1 MTAAEILRE
10 LVAIASPSKVSNLLV
25 LQWVKALLGRC
36 GWTVE
41 LLSYTDEAGVG
52 KANLIAWPG
61 SCVQPERFDLAFV
74 CHTDTVPFAA
84 GWMDALVLEERDGNL
99 HGCGSCDV
107 KGALA
112 CFLAA
117 VELGSLNPTSPVMKP
132 TGDMGHLAEVFSD
145 GDAAHPSRKNND
157 QARMGEPGSE
167 SWPHPPSQSRHGG
180 HPDFSGF
187 GLFASV
193 GLILTADEEIGCRGM
208 ERLLA
213 CISLK
218 IGSAIVSEP
227 TSLRAGIA
235 GKGYGLARVTVEGRE
250 AHSAFPAKGVSA
262 ISVAARLIVQ
272 IEEAFTA
279 NAQVIAEDPLFDP
292 PRTTLN
298 IGVVEGGTAKN
309 IVPGKCSFLV
319 EWRAIPGDDPQRIL
333 ADLRTVVAEAQVS
346 TDAVIRLE
354 ELRAEKGF
362 SPAGVG
368 RLQRRLAE
376 LLPGDPMGIS
386 FGSEASRVAR
396 IADEVIVI
404 GPGDMRTAH
413 SDRECVPVPELE
425 RWTSV
430 LRELISS

>member
-1 MTAAEILRE
+1 MTATEILRE
-10 LVAIASPSKVSNLLV
+10 LVGIASPSSISNLPV
-25 LQWVKALLGRC
+25 LRWVEAFLTRC
-36 GWTVE
+36 GWSVE
-41 LLSYTDEAGVG
+41 ILSYTDEAAVS

-61 SCVQPERFDLAFV
+61 NGERPPRFDLAFV
-74 CHTDTVPFAA
+74 CHTDTVPFSA
-84 GWMDALVLEERDGNL
+84 GWDGALRLEERGGNL

-117 VELGSLNPTSPVMKP
+117 IQSELHDPTSQGRDV
-132 TGDMGHLAEVFSD
+132 
-145 GDAAHPSRKNND
+145 
-157 QARMGEPGSE
+157 
-167 SWPHPPSQSRHGG
+167 G
-180 HPDFSGF
+180 HPDLFEPF
-187 GLFASV
+187 GSV

-208 ERLLA
+208 ERLLVA
-213 CISLK
+213 TKLR

-235 GKGYGLARVTVEGRE
+235 GKGYGLARITVDGYE

-262 ISVAARLIVQ
+262 ISVAARLIVR
-272 IEEAFTA
+272 IEEAFAA
-279 NAQVIAEDPLFDP
+279 NSQGIPDDSLFDP

-298 IGVVEGGTAKN
+298 IGVIEGGTAKN
-309 IVPGKCSFLV
+309 IVPGRCSFLV
-319 EWRAIPGDDPQRIL
+319 EWRAIPGDDPQRIVT
-333 ADLRTVVAEAQVS
+333 DLRAVVARAQAD

-362 SPAGVG
+362 SPAAEG

-376 LLPGDPMGIS
+376 LLPGESTGFTFGIS

-413 SDRECVPVPELE
+413 SDRECVPVVELE

-430 LRELISS
+430 MRELISG